1 MSEENKS
8 HKQILKSSSII
19 GGASIINILIG
30 LFKIKVVAVLLGPA
44 GIGLIGLLQN
54 VMSMTSSVAS
64 MGMGTAGTRQIAEA
78 NAEGDQQGIT
88 VARRALFW
96 GTMVLAVL
104 GGLVVWLFREPLAST
119 FLDDQSK
126 SSWIGWLSI
135 GVVLAVASGSQ
146 TALLNGMRKI
156 VDLAKLRIYSALF
169 ATVLGIVAVWI
180 WQEQG
185 LIFFVISVPIAT
197 FVLGHVYVSRLP
209 KITVERTPVSALKKQ
224 WKALLQLGFAFMVA
238 GLAVTLGQLAVRTLV
253 QNRLGSTDLGLFQ
266 AAWNISMTY
275 IGFVLSAMGAD
286 YYPRLTGVIKDQAAT
301 IRLVNEQTE
310 IALLLAGPILLAML
324 TLAPWVLTLLYS
336 SDFVP
341 AVQILRWQIL
351 GDILKVISWPL
362 GFVVLAAGASKTFLL
377 FESIVM
383 FVFYTFTWLAID
395 NIGIQ
400 ATGIGFFIMYLIY
413 LPVVYLWAKYKI
425 GFNWH
430 KNILIDICYLIFFA
444 VLLVSVSYLNNWAS
458 FVLGLSITTY
468 MVIRSFR
475 RLMAM
480 SADISVVL
488 KIRKIL
494 NKLSIKYF
502 KRK

>member
-8 HKQILKSSSII
+8 HRQILKSSSII
-19 GGASIINILIG
+19 GGASVINILIG

-54 VMSMTSSVAS
+54 VMAMTSSVAA
-64 MGMGTAGTRQIAEA
+64 MGIRTAGTRQISEA
-78 NAEGDQQGIT
+78 NAENNQQMIAT
-88 VARRALFW
+88 ARRALFL

-104 GGLVVWLFREPLAST
+104 GGVFTWLFRESLAST
-119 FLDDQSK
+119 FFNDQSK

-135 GVVLAVASGSQ
+135 GVVLSVASSSQ
-146 TALLNGMRKI
+146 TALLNGMRRI
-156 VDLAKLRIYSALF
+156 GDLAKLQIYSALF
-169 ATVLGIVAVWI
+169 ATILGIAALYK

-197 FVLGHVYVSRLP
+197 FILGHLYVSKLP
-209 KITVERTPVSALKKQ
+209 NVVVEHISTSALKRQ
-224 WKALLQLGFAFMVA
+224 WRALLQLGFAFMLS

-253 QNRLGSTDLGLFQ
+253 QNRLGSVDLGLFQ

-275 IGFVLSAMGAD
+275 IGFVLAAMGTD
-286 YYPRLTGVIKDQAAT
+286 YYPRLTGVIKDQTAT

-310 IALLLAGPILLAML
+310 VALLLAGPLFLAMM

-341 AVQILRWQIL
+341 AAQILRWQIL

-383 FVFYTFTWLAID
+383 LVFYTFNWLFID
-395 NIGIQ
+395 HLGIE
-400 ATGIGFFIMYLIY
+400 ATGIGFFLMYLIY
-413 LPVVYLWAKYKI
+413 LPIVYLWAKYKI
-425 GFNWH
+425 GFIWR
-430 KNILIDICYLIFFA
+430 KNIVINIYFLLFSA
-444 VLLVSVSYLNNWAS
+444 VLLIFISSLNQWIGLA
-458 FVLGLSITTY
+458 LGMFITSC
-468 MVIRSFR
+468 ISLRSFR
-475 RLMAM
+475 HIMMM
-480 SADISVVL
+480 SEDVSVV
-488 KIRKIL
+488 RKI
-494 NKLSIKYF
+494 NKIMSKLSIK
-502 KRK
+502 KS

>member
-104 GGLVVWLFREPLAST
+104 GGLIVWLFREPLAST

-197 FVLGHVYVSRLP
+197 FILGHLYVSRLP
-209 KITVERTPVSALKKQ
+209 KITVEHTPVSALKKQ

-275 IGFVLSAMGAD
+275 IGFVLAAMGAD

-341 AVQILRWQIL
+341 AAQILRWQIL
-351 GDILKVISWPL
+351 GDILKVISWPIS
-362 GFVVLAAGASKTFLL
+362 FIVLAAGASKTFLL

-383 FVFYTFTWLAID
+383 LVFYTFTWYSID
-395 NIGIQ
+395 YLGIE
-400 ATGIGFFIMYLIY
+400 ATGIGFFVMYLVY
-413 LPVVYLWAKYKI
+413 LPIVYFWARYKI
-425 GFNWH
+425 GFKWH
-430 KNILIDICYLIFFA
+430 KDIVINICFLLFSA
-444 VLLVSVSYLNNWAS
+444 VLLIFISSFNQWIGLILGIFVTSYISL
-458 FVLGLSITTY
+458 
-468 MVIRSFR
+468 RSFR
-475 RLMAM
+475 HIIVM
-480 SADISVVL
+480 SEDVSIV
-488 KIRKIL
+488 RKI
-494 NKLSIKYF
+494 NKITSKLSIK
-502 KRK
+502 K

>member
-1 MSEENKS
+1 MSEENTS

-104 GGLVVWLFREPLAST
+104 GGLVVWLFQEPLAST
-119 FLDDQSK
+119 FLDDRSK

-197 FVLGHVYVSRLP
+197 FILGHLYVSKLP
-209 KITVERTPVSALKKQ
+209 KTTVEHTPVSALKKQ

-275 IGFVLSAMGAD
+275 IGFVLAAMGAD

-341 AVQILRWQIL
+341 AAQILRWQIL
-351 GDILKVISWPL
+351 GDILKVISWPIS
-362 GFVVLAAGASKTFLL
+362 FIVLAAGASKTFLL

-383 FVFYTFTWLAID
+383 LVFYTFTWYSID
-395 NIGIQ
+395 YLGIE
-400 ATGIGFFIMYLIY
+400 ATGIGFFVMYLVY
-413 LPVVYLWAKYKI
+413 LPIVYFWARYKI
-425 GFNWH
+425 GFKWH
-430 KNILIDICYLIFFA
+430 KDIVINICFLLFSA
-444 VLLVSVSYLNNWAS
+444 VLLIFISSFNQWIGLILGIFVTSYISL
-458 FVLGLSITTY
+458 
-468 MVIRSFR
+468 RSFR
-475 RLMAM
+475 HIIVM
-480 SADISVVL
+480 SEDVSIV
-488 KIRKIL
+488 RKI
-494 NKLSIKYF
+494 NKITSKLSIK
-502 KRK
+502 K